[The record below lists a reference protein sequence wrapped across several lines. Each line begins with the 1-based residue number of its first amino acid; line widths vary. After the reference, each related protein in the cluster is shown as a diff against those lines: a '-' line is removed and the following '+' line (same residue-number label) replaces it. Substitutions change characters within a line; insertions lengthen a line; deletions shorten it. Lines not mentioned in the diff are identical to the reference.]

1 MHKNHKGRET
11 VLKLLYEYEITKNP
25 MEMILKNSIIN
36 KIKGKDLKNFVFNS
50 FSGILSNISFLD
62 SLIQK
67 YLQNWQ
73 IERVAIIEKNILRIA
88 IYELF
93 NHKDIPAAVIIDDA
107 IELSKTYGSD
117 SSTKFINGILD
128 CILHQELNGR
138 MIKTK

>member
-25 MEMILKNSIIN
+25 MEMILKNSIVN

-50 FSGILSNISFLD
+50 FSGILSNIPFLD

-107 IELSKTYGSD
+107 IELSKTYGSEI
-117 SSTKFINGILD
+117 STKFINGILD
-128 CILHQELNGR
+128 CILHQELDGR
-138 MIKTK
+138 IIKTK